1 MRDSYAIDL
10 DDDELREVAGF
21 AARCASAV
29 LPIYERDV
37 PDDARPREA
46 IDAAREFAEGGRRT
60 SALRTSAWTAFRAAQ
75 VAATPAAAEAAH
87 AASAAAAAAF
97 LHPLAHAD
105 QVKHL
110 LGSAARAARAVEL
123 EADDARGVAEAYL
136 EEELPEAPGAVVGVL
151 RRYPPAPNGGGR
163 VGELMRLLD
172 VRLRSLEAPAESAEE
187 E

>member
-10 DDDELREVAGF
+10 GDDELREVASF
-21 AARCASAV
+21 AAHCASAV
-29 LPIYERDV
+29 LPIFERDA

-46 IDAAREFAEGGRRT
+46 IDAARDFAAGGRRT
-60 SALRTSAWTAFRAAQ
+60 SALRTTAWAAFRAAQ
-75 VAATPAAAEAAH
+75 VAPTPAAAEAAH
-87 AASAAAAAAF
+87 AASAAAGAAF

-105 QVKHL
+105 QVKHV

-123 EADDARGVAEAYL
+123 EAGDARGIGEAYL
-136 EEELPEAPGAVVGVL
+136 GEELPEVPDAVIDVL
-151 RRYPPAPNGGGR
+151 HRYPPAPGGGGR

-172 VRLRSLEAPAESAEE
+172 ARLRSVEAPAAFTEE

>member
-10 DDDELREVAGF
+10 SDDDLREATAF

-29 LPIYERDV
+29 LPIFERDV
-37 PDDARPREA
+37 PDDVRPREA
-46 IDAAREFAEGGRRT
+46 IDAARDFAEGGRRT

-87 AASAAAAAAF
+87 AASAAAGAAF

-110 LGSAARAARAVEL
+110 LGSAARAARVVEL
-123 EADDARGVAEAYL
+123 EAGGARGVAEAYL
-136 EEELPEAPGAVVGVL
+136 EEELPEVPDAVVDVL
-151 RRYPPAPNGGGR
+151 RRYPPAPSGGGR

-172 VRLRSLEAPAESAEE
+172 TRLRSLESPEAFTEE

>member
-1 MRDSYAIDL
+1 MRDSFAIDL
-10 DDDELREVAGF
+10 TDDELREVAGF

-29 LPIYERDV
+29 LPVFERDV
-37 PDDARPREA
+37 PGDARPREA
-46 IDAAREFAEGGRRT
+46 IDAAREFAAGGHRT
-60 SALRTSAWTAFRAAQ
+60 SALRTSAWAAFRAAQ

-87 AASAAAAAAF
+87 AASAAAGAAF

-123 EADDARGVAEAYL
+123 EADDARGIAEAYF
-136 EEELPEAPGAVVGVL
+136 EEELPEVPDAVIDVL
-151 RRYPPAPNGGGR
+151 HRYPPAPNGGGR

-172 VRLRSLEAPAESAEE
+172 ARLRGIAPPEVSTEE

>member
-10 DDDELREVAGF
+10 GDDELREVTGF

-29 LPIYERDV
+29 LPIFEREV
-37 PDDARPREA
+37 PDDERAREA
-46 IDAAREFAEGGRRT
+46 IDAARRFAEGGRRT
-60 SALRTSAWTAFRAAQ
+60 SDLRTSAWAAFRAAQ

-87 AASAAAAAAF
+87 AASAAAGAAF

-105 QVKHL
+105 QVKHV

-123 EADDARGVAEAYL
+123 EAGDAPGVGEGYL
-136 EEELPEAPGAVVGVL
+136 EEELPEVPEMVVDVL
-151 RRYPPAPNGGGR
+151 RRYPPAPGGGGR

-172 VRLRSLEAPAESAEE
+172 ARLRSFEAPAALAEE
-187 E
+187 G